1 MKTTRTLTLLLA
13 ALMAAGTFASCGG
26 NGGTDVQTQ
35 AKNDNVSEAVEETA
49 AEPDPFADFDFGGAE
64 IRMLVSANDYDGRG
78 SSIYEIVRAHV

>member
-35 AKNDNVSEAVEETA
+35 ADNSDATAAVEETT
-49 AEPDPFADFDFGGAE
+49 AEPDPFEGFDYGGEE

-78 SSIYEIVRAHV
+78 S